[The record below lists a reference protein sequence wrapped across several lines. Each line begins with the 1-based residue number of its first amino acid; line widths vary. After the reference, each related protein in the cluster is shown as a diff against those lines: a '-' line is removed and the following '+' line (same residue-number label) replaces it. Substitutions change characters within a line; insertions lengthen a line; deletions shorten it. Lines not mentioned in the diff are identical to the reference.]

1 MLRWLLLCE
10 NSFMIQCLVFG
21 LLFTTA
27 PKIQGSVNVLENEVI
42 LIIRHSEK
50 PDTGDGLTEAG
61 ERRAKAYVEFFKA
74 HKVDGKPLHLDY
86 IFAAKDSKKSHLPRL
101 TVEPLA
107 EALKMK
113 LDLRFTDKD
122 PAAMAKE
129 LMTHRFGHEILL
141 SWRHG
146 EIPALIGAL
155 GGDAK
160 PLVPETKWP
169 DSVFDRVIELH
180 FDANGKFSSS
190 QSKMIKEHLMPGDED

>member
-1 MLRWLLLCE
+1 MLRRLLLCD
-10 NSFMIQCLVFG
+10 NTRMTSCLFLAS
-21 LLFTTA
+21 LLIHQ
-27 PKIQGSVNVLENEVI
+27 PRQDSPLKNEVI

-61 ERRAKAYVEFFKA
+61 EKRAIAYVDFFKSY
-74 HKVDGKPLHLDY
+74 KVDDKPLHLDY
-86 IFAAKDSKKSHLPRL
+86 IFAAKDSKKSHRPRL

-129 LMTHRFGHEILL
+129 LMTHRYGHEILL

-146 EIPALIGAL
+146 EIPALIEAL
-155 GGDAK
+155 GGDPK
-160 PLVPETKWP
+160 GLIPEGKWP
-169 DSVFDRVIELH
+169 DMVFDRVIELH
-180 FDANGKFSSS
+180 FDANGKFEVK
-190 QSKMIKEHLMPGDED
+190 QSKMVKEHLLPGDEK